1 MEVVVSTGK
10 LIVFDGGEGAGKGTQ
25 IKRAKE
31 YFGDRAIMTREPGGS
46 PNAEKIREF
55 IFSEEGKKLSL
66 RQQFDYM
73 WKARSFHVKETIIP
87 ALNDGKIVLCD
98 RFASSTYAYQV
109 CAEDGG
115 KELELSFWGKY
126 GNLLQKVNP
135 DCYIFLD
142 IDPVKGLMRK
152 GKQPASELNYFDGKP
167 LEYHQ
172 SVYLGFKK
180 FMLRKKVKGKFVNAD
195 QSPDAV
201 WHDLSLILKKY

>member
-1 MEVVVSTGK
+1 MRSGK

-66 RQQFDYM
+66 RQQFDHM
-73 WKARSFHVKETIIP
+73 WKARAFHVKETIIP
-87 ALNDGKIVLCD
+87 ALIASKIVLCD
-98 RFASSTYAYQV
+98 RFVSSTWAYQV
-109 CAEDGG
+109 CAETGG
-115 KELELSFWGKY
+115 EDLIPTFWGRY
-126 GNLLQKVNP
+126 GNLLQKVRP

-142 IDPVKGLMRK
+142 IDPVKGLARK
-152 GKQPASELNYFDGKP
+152 GKQPADQLNYFDGKP

-172 SVYLGFKK
+172 AVHNGFKK
-180 FMLRKKVKGKFVNAD
+180 FMSRSDVKGKVINAD

-201 WHDLSLILKKY
+201 WHDLSLILRDY